1 MTKNLKG
8 RVAYIF
14 SDDNFDVD
22 RIVGIQ
28 NMHIGDIEKLV
39 KVMMQEFDL
48 DFSANVKP
56 GDLIVGGVN
65 FGYGHPH
72 YPAMQTMRHLGVTG
86 VVAESFSPIFW
97 NIEVAAGFPQ
107 IACPGILGNVN
118 RWDEIEIDWHQG
130 CVINRT
136 QDIRLPFG
144 SMTKRDREILDAG
157 GVIPYLKRVMAI

>member
-1 MTKNLKG
+1 M
-8 RVAYIF
+8 
-14 SDDNFDVD
+14 
-22 RIVGIQ
+22 
-28 NMHIGDIEKLV
+28 
-39 KVMMQEFDL
+39 
-48 DFSANVKP
+48 
-56 GDLIVGGVN
+56 
-65 FGYGHPH
+65 
-72 YPAMQTMRHLGVTG
+72 
-86 VVAESFSPIFW
+86 VAESFSPIFW